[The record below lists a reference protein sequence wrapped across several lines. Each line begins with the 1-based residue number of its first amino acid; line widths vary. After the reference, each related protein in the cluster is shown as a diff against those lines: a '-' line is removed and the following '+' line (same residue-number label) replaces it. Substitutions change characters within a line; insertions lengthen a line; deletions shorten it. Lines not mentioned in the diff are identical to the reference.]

1 MRRLPLLLLALTLTA
16 CPGGGPPADAIDKVK
31 ARGKLIVAM
40 DVGYDPFEVLDPD
53 SGQPVGYDVDLVK
66 AFAEDLGVEVEFK
79 NVAWNSIVGVLQ
91 TGKADVIVSGMSV
104 TPERQKTIDF
114 STPYY
119 YVGQVVVKRKG
130 DGRIQSLADLNH
142 EGMIVA
148 VQESTTGEQ
157 AVRKEAPKAELLRFA
172 KTDMACM
179 AVIQNKADAVVFD
192 RPYLVKY
199 VRDQRP
205 DELEGIWEPF
215 TAEAIAAAF
224 RKDSG
229 LLRKAFDETIA
240 RLDASGELDQMV
252 AKHFGEDAVATQRA
266 KRAEPPTQAP
276 AETPKE
282 TPSEQPAESGQ

>member
-1 MRRLPLLLLALTLTA
+1 MRRLLLPLLALTLSA
-16 CPGGGPPADAIDKVK
+16 CPSGGPVAADALDKVK
-31 ARGKLIVAM
+31 ARGTLIVAM
-40 DVGYDPFEVLDPD
+40 DVGYDPFEVLDPQ
-53 SGQPVGYDVDLVK
+53 GEQPVGFDVDLVK

-104 TPERQKTIDF
+104 TPERAQTVDF

-130 DGRIQSLADLNH
+130 DERITSLEDLNH

-157 AVRKEAPKAELLRFA
+157 AVRKAAPQAELLRFA

-179 AVIQNKADAVVFD
+179 AVIQEKADAVVFD
-192 RPYLVKY
+192 RPYLEKY

-205 DELEGIWEPF
+205 DELEGIWKPF

-229 LLRKAFDETIA
+229 LLRKAFDESLAKLEQSGT
-240 RLDASGELDQMV
+240 LDELV
-252 AKHFGEDAVATQRA
+252 ATHFGEAAVEDQKE
-266 KRAEPPTQAP
+266 KRAAP
-276 AETPKE
+276 A
-282 TPSEQPAESGQ
+282 PAPTGGE

>member
-1 MRRLPLLLLALTLTA
+1 MRRLLLPLLALTLTA
-16 CPGGGPPADAIDKVK
+16 CPGAGPAADALDKVK

-53 SGQPVGYDVDLVK
+53 AGTPVGYDVDLVQ
-66 AFAEDLGVEVEFK
+66 AFAKHLGVEVEYK

-114 STPYY
+114 SRPYY

-130 DGRIQSLADLNH
+130 DARIKGLADLN
-142 EGMIVA
+142 EKGMIVA

-157 AVRKEAPKAELLRFA
+157 AVRENAPEAELLRFA

-179 AVIQNKADAVVFD
+179 AVIQEKADAVVFD
-192 RPYLVKY
+192 RPYLEKY

-229 LLRKAFDETIA
+229 LLRQAFDATIEELA
-240 RLDASGELDQMV
+240 ASGELDALV
-252 AKHFGEDAVATQRA
+252 AKHFGEAAVADQQA
-266 KRAEPPTQAP
+266 KRAAAPAQAPAPAEDPAP
-276 AETPKE
+276 AETGK
-282 TPSEQPAESGQ
+282 